1 MVDLVMRDFD
11 KAFDKVWTLGLQ
23 YKILNLNLPKTIEKL
38 TCDYLTDR
46 WAKIYIEDFAG
57 PLFEL
62 KAGVPQGG
70 CLSPTLFSIYT
81 ADIPEPE
88 TRNSIDIYYADDV
101 TQLILRI

>member
-1 MVDLVMRDFD
+1 MR
-11 KAFDKVWTLGLQ
+11 G
-23 YKILNLNLPKTIEKL
+23 YKEEQL

-70 CLSPTLFSIYT
+70 CLSPTLFSMYT
-81 ADIPEPE
+81 AEIPEPE

-101 TQLILRI
+101 TQLISYQTKSERLLAIKFFYCFWEVKVKYFIL